1 MPLMTCL
8 CMQVLT
14 TARASPQTSEELS
27 GRSSE
32 LEAAQRRI
40 DSLEREVDS
49 VQRALEVA
57 GAAAAEEVSSRHEDG
72 LIATLIRGGE
82 LEARGTRMA

>member
-1 MPLMTCL
+1 MIACGWPALHASAHHS
-8 CMQVLT
+8 
-14 TARASPQTSEELS
+14 ARLASLHQTSEELT

-49 VQRALEVA
+49 LQRSLEVA
-57 GAAAAEEVSSRHEDG
+57 GAAAAEEVSAR
-72 LIATLIRGGE
+72 IASDCI
-82 LEARGTRMA
+82 

>member
-1 MPLMTCL
+1 MTCL

-49 VQRALEVA
+49 LQRSLEVA
-57 GAAAAEEVSSRHEDG
+57 GAAAAEEVSAR
-72 LIATLIRGGE
+72 IASECI
-82 LEARGTRMA
+82 

>member
-1 MPLMTCL
+1 MP
-8 CMQVLT
+8 VLT

-72 LIATLIRGGE
+72 LIATLIRCPS
-82 LEARGTRMA
+82 RMARVPRRSAR